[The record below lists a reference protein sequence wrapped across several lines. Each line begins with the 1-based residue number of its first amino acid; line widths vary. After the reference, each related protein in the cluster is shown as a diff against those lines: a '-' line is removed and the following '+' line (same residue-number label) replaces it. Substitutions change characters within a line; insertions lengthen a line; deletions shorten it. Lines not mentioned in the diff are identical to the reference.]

1 MFDYLK
7 GIIVDKKKNSKGTFC
22 SLEVNNVGYLVE
34 IPERD
39 FELISIN
46 ENDIVKVYIHLQHKE
61 DAMNLFGFIQKQTRD
76 IFQIL
81 ITVSGV
87 GAKMALALLNEFDV
101 CDLISLV
108 INENYKEL
116 TKAKGVG
123 PKLAQKIILELKDK
137 LIKAELPINSKSEL
151 PVSSAVEDTKAI
163 LLSLGYDD
171 EEINSAFKRIS
182 SDVLEK
188 DNSEEILR
196 SMLTILSI

>member
-46 ENDIVKVYIHLQHKE
+46 ENDIVKFYIHLQHKE